1 MIISTIIIV
10 VIIPHHPIKHF
21 RLAFLYISFEQ
32 CHIHTDVRT
41 NIHTDVSFPKIAS
54 ICWTGTL
61 NCIAACW
68 ELTNDGWLLNAN
80 HCVWYTHALHSSS
93 SSSHFHLIFICTF
106 TFSMLSN
113 RLFQSLSFHSIHLC
127 WHYIYY
133 HCGNHVQYYW
143 KGNPSVWLW
152 LNLNLLGGDNEEQKT
167 TKTMMTM
174 MTMDTTMPQQ
184 EQANTLSCLNQSQ
197 SQRQSGSHCCPLSH
211 WLINSLIH

>member
-93 SSSHFHLIFICTF
+93 SPSSSHLHLIFICIFTFIMLSIIGCFNHYPSTTF
-106 TFSMLSN
+106 TFLTLYILSLWKSCSILLERWSI
-113 RLFQSLSFHSIHLC
+113 RLTLTKLEPFGGWQWRTEDNKDDDDDDDDGYNNATTGTSQHFVLPQSKSKSEAK
-127 WHYIYY
+127 W
-133 HCGNHVQYYW
+133 
-143 KGNPSVWLW
+143 
-152 LNLNLLGGDNEEQKT
+152 
-167 TKTMMTM
+167 
-174 MTMDTTMPQQ
+174 
-184 EQANTLSCLNQSQ
+184 
-197 SQRQSGSHCCPLSH
+197 
-211 WLINSLIH
+211 